1 MKPWQ
6 AICPLEAIPEQ
17 AGIGALLGDLQIAL
31 FRFGQSIYALDN
43 REPGSD
49 AQVLSRG
56 ILGDVA
62 GEPVVI
68 SPLYKQRIRLRDGR
82 QVDSG
87 EQAVRAWP
95 VKVVD
100 GKVWVGNQALI
111 LRAEAS

>member
-1 MKPWQ
+1 M
-6 AICPLEAIPEQ
+6 
-17 AGIGALLGDLQIAL
+17 
-31 FRFGQSIYALDN
+31 
-43 REPGSD
+43 
-49 AQVLSRG
+49 
-56 ILGDVA
+56 A

-82 QVDSG
+82 QYDSG